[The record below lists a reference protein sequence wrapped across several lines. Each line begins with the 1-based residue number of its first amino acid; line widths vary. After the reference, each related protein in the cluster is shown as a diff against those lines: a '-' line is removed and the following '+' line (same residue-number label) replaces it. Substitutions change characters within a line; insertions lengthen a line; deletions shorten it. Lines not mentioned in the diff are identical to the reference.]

1 MDELNQIKLDNDVT
15 RETDEKQD
23 KIIEHINTEIN
34 RINEMCERL
43 KMTKQDQS
51 EFKELRNDV
60 VEKVNKSMAQVQDVN
75 SKIESTDNY
84 LARYLPFNQFVQM
97 LEVSK
102 VIVPDILTNKKLREH
117 VENYEYVKTRTLYQH
132 ILFDDGKAPKH
143 FAKDFLL
150 VGRDQINELLG
161 KNINLTSKNVRSVKS
176 GYLSIKRNEEAM
188 AKHRQ
193 TKIKTELT
201 YGINNEMQKA
211 SMNRGIT
218 AN

>member
-1 MDELNQIKLDNDVT
+1 M
-15 RETDEKQD
+15 
-23 KIIEHINTEIN
+23 
-34 RINEMCERL
+34 
-43 KMTKQDQS
+43 
-51 EFKELRNDV
+51 RNDV

-117 VENYEYVKTRTLYQH
+117 VENYEYVKTRNLYQN
-132 ILFDDGKAPKH
+132 ILFDDGKAPKQ

-150 VGRDQINELLG
+150 VGRDQINELLA
-161 KNINLTSKNVRSVKS
+161 KNVNLTSKNVRSVKS

-188 AKHRQ
+188 AR
-193 TKIKTELT
+193 
-201 YGINNEMQKA
+201 
-211 SMNRGIT
+211 
-218 AN
+218 